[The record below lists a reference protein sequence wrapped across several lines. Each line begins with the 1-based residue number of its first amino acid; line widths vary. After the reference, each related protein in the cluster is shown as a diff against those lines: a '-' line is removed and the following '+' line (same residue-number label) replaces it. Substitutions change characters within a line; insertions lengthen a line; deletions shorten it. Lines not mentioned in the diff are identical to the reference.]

1 MLLLPYDLSLWLST
15 LLYLVSLPVLTAYAL
30 RLYVFSAMF
39 FMDRGEPAPEV
50 ASHGDPLV
58 SVLLPLYNEEKVVDR
73 LMRHCTSFLHDD
85 YEVIVID
92 DSTDSTTER
101 LRTWA
106 RDGRV
111 KVLHRPSR
119 SGWKAG
125 ALNEGLKH
133 VSAGSKYCLVL
144 DSDSLPPPDLIDRY
158 LKKFEETGADVVQGA
173 QRTDLNSG
181 ESWVARATSLMLD
194 GFNFVELW
202 AKQELGLVIPI
213 TGSNFMAR
221 TEVLRRYGFDED
233 IAEDW
238 SMTARLWG
246 DGVGVVYDQTIVVR
260 SESPPSLVAAIRQF
274 SRWAEGTIRV
284 TVRRAA
290 LVASSKAMTLRQKLD
305 FFMSGFSYFTSV
317 LFILIIAGGILMP
330 VPAFSTPPTPFLFWG
345 TVVGLTGLPALPISL
360 ITARR
365 ASGTRVKASTVLFA
379 LLEGYLIF
387 PFTAY
392 AALRG
397 LFRGRGSFQRTAKT
411 GWMEGSG

>member
-30 RLYVFSAMF
+30 RLYVFSAMS
-39 FMDRGEPAPEV
+39 FMKRGEPAPEV

-58 SVLLPLYNEEKVVDR
+58 SVLLPLYNEQKVVDR

-106 RDGRV
+106 RDGRA

-133 VSAGSKYCLVL
+133 VSARSKYCLVL
-144 DSDSLPPPDLIDRY
+144 DSDSLPSPDLIDRY
-158 LKKFEETGADVVQGA
+158 LKKFEETGANVVQGA

-202 AKQELGLVIPI
+202 AKGKLGLVIPI
-213 TGSNFMAR
+213 TGSNFMAK
-221 TEVLRRYGFDED
+221 TDVLRRYGFDED

-246 DGVGVVYDQTIVVR
+246 DGVGVVYDPTIVVR
-260 SESPPSLVAAIRQF
+260 SESPPSLVAAIKQF
-274 SRWAEGTIRV
+274 SRW
-284 TVRRAA
+284 
-290 LVASSKAMTLRQKLD
+290 
-305 FFMSGFSYFTSV
+305 
-317 LFILIIAGGILMP
+317 
-330 VPAFSTPPTPFLFWG
+330 
-345 TVVGLTGLPALPISL
+345 
-360 ITARR
+360 

-411 GWMEGSG
+411 GWMDGWMEGSG

>member
-1 MLLLPYDLSLWLST
+1 MTEPKEEAKGPEAEGRGLIVACIPAYKEERTIARVVLQT
-15 LLYLVSLPVLTAYAL
+15 AKLV
-30 RLYVFSAMF
+30 
-39 FMDRGEPAPEV
+39 D
-50 ASHGDPLV
+50 
-58 SVLLPLYNEEKVVDR
+58 K
-73 LMRHCTSFLHDD
+73 
-85 YEVIVID
+85 VIVCD
-92 DSTDSTTER
+92 DGSSDMTAEIAER
-101 LRTWA
+101 L
-106 RDGRV
+106 
-111 KVLHRPSR
+111 
-119 SGWKAG
+119 G
-125 ALNEGLKH
+125 AE
-133 VSAGSKYCLVL
+133 
-144 DSDSLPPPDLIDRY
+144 
-158 LKKFEETGADVVQGA
+158 VVQGA

-202 AKQELGLVIPI
+202 AKGKLGLVIPI
-213 TGSNFMAR
+213 TGSNFMAK
-221 TEVLRRYGFDED
+221 TDVLRRYGFDED

-246 DGVGVVYDQTIVVR
+246 DGVGVVYDPTIVVR

-345 TVVGLTGLPALPISL
+345 TVVGLMGLPALPISL
-360 ITARR
+360 IAARR
-365 ASGTRVKASTVLFA
+365 ASGTRVKASTVLLA

-411 GWMEGSG
+411 GWMDGGERLIRHGRPLKGFLLGHAAVFAFLSGVAVRAYPEALAGPCPLGFDALTTYLSRSAPTPVAPLCQHLLPTIW